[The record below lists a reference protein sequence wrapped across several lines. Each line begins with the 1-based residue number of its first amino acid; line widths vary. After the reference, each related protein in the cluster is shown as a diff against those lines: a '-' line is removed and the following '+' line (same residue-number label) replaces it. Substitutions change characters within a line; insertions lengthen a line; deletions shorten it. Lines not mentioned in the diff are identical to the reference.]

1 MTTRVLK
8 GNARLFLEACKAK
21 PNAKVGQALGPLGVN
36 MMEICRSFNAQSE
49 QMGYKPEIPLR
60 VFISAY
66 EDRSY
71 DLHIKGPSTSYFLFK
86 AGKIQKGTGKA
97 GREWVGEV
105 DVRQIYE
112 IAKIKLRD
120 PGMENQT
127 LEGVCKS
134 IASSCYSMGLKVV
147 S

>member
-8 GNARLFLEACKAK
+8 GNARLFLESCKAK

-49 QMGYKPEIPLR
+49 QLGYKPDVPLR
-60 VFISAY
+60 VFVAAY

-71 DLHIKGPSTSYFLFK
+71 DLKIKGPSTSHFLFK
-86 AGKIQKGTGKA
+86 AGKIEKGTGKA
-97 GREWVGEV
+97 GREYVGEV
-105 DVRQIYE
+105 DARQIYE
-112 IAKIKLRD
+112 IAKIKIKD
-120 PGMENQT
+120 QGMENQT

-134 IASSCYSMGLKVV
+134 IASSCASIGLKVV
-147 S
+147 F